1 MPPWRRSPRSTV
13 PSRSSTSQPVRT
25 GASARVQAVV
35 DGATGLR
42 GAVDRVA
49 DAGTRIEE
57 GLAAVEDRVDR
68 AQANV
73 DLVMWITTVVLLLLV
88 AYVALL
94 NWLLLR
100 GYRR

>member
-1 MPPWRRSPRSTV
+1 
-13 PSRSSTSQPVRT
+13 
-25 GASARVQAVV
+25 
-35 DGATGLR
+35 
-42 GAVDRVA
+42 VA

-68 AQANV
+68 AQGTV
-73 DLVMWITTVVLLLLV
+73 DMVMWLTTAVLLLLV
-88 AYVALL
+88 AYVALP